1 MEKINVALSVFVLGL
16 LACTAPA
23 QAAPV
28 EAEVDLFE
36 LHLGDGDE
44 HFTFDSTVTA
54 GSDTDR
60 IVLKASGGS
69 DVGPLIDNV
78 QLEAL
83 YARTLSDSVTVMA
96 GMRQDVREGSDLT
109 FASVAV
115 DVAVTDWLAAEH
127 FLYLSES
134 GNVIGSAQALASLPL
149 SASISIEPRLNIN
162 WSAQDIPGE
171 DTGGGVTDIQAAVR
185 LRKTLLP
192 HVEAYAGAIHER
204 LLGRTRVIA
213 LAAGDRGSVN
223 RVIVG
228 MAVRF

>member
-1 MEKINVALSVFVLGL
+1 MEKIRAALSVLAPAL
-16 LACTAPA
+16 LACAAPA

-44 HFTFDSTVTA
+44 HFTFDSTITA

-60 IVLKASGGS
+60 LVLKASGGS

-83 YARTLSDSVTVMA
+83 YARTVTGSFTVMA

-109 FASVAV
+109 FASVAFV
-115 DVAVTDWLAAEH
+115 VGITDWLEAEH
-127 FLYLSES
+127 YLYLSER
-134 GNVIGSAQALASLPL
+134 GNVIGSGQALASVPL
-149 SASISIEPRLNIN
+149 SPSISIEPRLNIN

-171 DTGGGVTDIQAAVR
+171 DTGHGVTDIQAAVR

-192 HVEAYAGAIHER
+192 HMEAYVGAIHER
-204 LLGRTRVIA
+204 LLGRTRAIA

-223 RVIVG
+223 RAIVG